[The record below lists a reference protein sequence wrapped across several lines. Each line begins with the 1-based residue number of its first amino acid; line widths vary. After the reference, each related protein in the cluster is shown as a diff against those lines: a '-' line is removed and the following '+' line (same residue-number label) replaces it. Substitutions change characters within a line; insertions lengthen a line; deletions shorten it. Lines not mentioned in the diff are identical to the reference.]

1 MPLNSALQLGRTALT
16 ASQLAIQVAGN
27 NVANAATPGYSRQDV
42 TMRPIADTR
51 GSGTFVGRGVE
62 VQSIRRS
69 VDTALQQRLLG
80 GISGEGMAATDLAQL
95 SAVETTL
102 DELGNQG
109 LSTQL
114 TSFFNSWSELANSPN
129 LGASRA
135 LVVQQG
141 RSLASFVRTVRGEL
155 ENQRTTIDRD
165 LQSTTSRVN
174 GLLDEIAGANQSIVL
189 AEGGNGQANGLR
201 DRRDQ
206 LVSELA
212 RYVDVTTIEQPSGAL
227 DVLVGSTP
235 IVLAGNSRG
244 VEFRAEPSAN
254 NNGVNVR
261 ILTRDNA
268 EELNIRAGQLGSLL
282 NQRDTLVNSTIDELD
297 NIASQV
303 IFQVNRVHSQGV
315 NATGYTS
322 LTGTLP
328 MASADR
334 TLALNDPTN
343 QTMQDLRIRPQSGSF
358 TVRVRN
364 EATGE
369 MRIATVNVDLDGLTG
384 TPPVPGFGTDTSL
397 TSLAGSID
405 GIANVTASITG
416 DGKLK
421 IDAATGYTVSF
432 GDDTSGALA
441 VLGVNTFFEG
451 TDATNIAIRSEL
463 ASSPALLAT
472 GRFVPRNSGGAG
484 TGDPTLFEADRVDN
498 GAALLI
504 AQVREQPQTDLG
516 GQSIA
521 ERWNQTVQTIAV
533 KTGAA
538 RTASESAT
546 IVKQSLDA
554 QKSAIAGVSMDEEAI
569 NLINY
574 QRQYQASARFI
585 SVVDEMT
592 QTLLGLVR

>member
-95 SAVETTL
+95 SSVETTL

-155 ENQRTTIDRD
+155 ENQRTSIDRD

-189 AEGGNGQANGLR
+189 AEGGSGQANGLR

-235 IVLAGNSRG
+235 IVLAGSSRG
-244 VEFRAEPSAN
+244 VEFRAEPSSS
-254 NNGVNVR
+254 NNGVSVR

-343 QTMQDLRIRPQSGSF
+343 ATMQELRIRPQSGSF

-405 GIANVTASITG
+405 GITNVTASITG

-504 AQVREQPQTDLG
+504 AQVRETPQTDLG

-538 RTASESAT
+538 RTAAESAT